1 MKKAVSNILPI
12 IKKTIKYIISYIIL
26 HQAITFSF

>member
-1 MKKAVSNILPI
+1 MKKGVLNIVPI